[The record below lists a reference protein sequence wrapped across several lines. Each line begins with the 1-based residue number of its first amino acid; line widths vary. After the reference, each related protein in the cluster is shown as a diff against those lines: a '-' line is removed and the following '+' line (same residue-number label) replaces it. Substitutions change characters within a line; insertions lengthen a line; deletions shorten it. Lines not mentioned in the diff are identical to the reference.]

1 MMIAAVCCVRGAYSP
16 PDMMGLDAWFL
27 RDGEVWRQFQLCG
40 PFPWNLD
47 KTWPGLGMADR
58 SPLPAV
64 EQGIYLSSSRDLIT
78 WEDGGIILTVGPPG
92 SWDGGKIYT
101 GNIAKHE
108 GRYYLFYTGIPEHPK
123 PGRAPSAIGLAVS
136 SDLTRW
142 EKHPRNP
149 VLLPDPFYYD
159 PLGNW
164 RDCSFHWDEVEK
176 TWYAVVCATAKGEGP
191 IEERAC
197 IGLAK
202 SHDLIEWECLPPL
215 VVEDKYTL
223 GLENPFLFERNGTWY
238 AGHSMYGRFYS
249 EDWREAH
256 DCEAPLGG
264 VFYFMGGGLRGPFV
278 APVHNGLGTQPD
290 PPLYAGQVIVAGQ
303 ARLFMHRGPERW
315 ATALPKRVEFL
326 PDRTMRLAY
335 WPGTEKAR
343 RESLAT
349 CGSADVVLSREG
361 EQAIEIGRPGLDC
374 FFEAQLEL
382 KGGGAA
388 ALVLGDTFVLSVD
401 AEAGQVRLLDP
412 VTGSVRKDRA
422 ARIALGEPLQ
432 LRLVADGSV
441 VDVYAVDVWLF
452 SEHRPQPAQDT
463 ARIKLLRGRATVRE
477 VRLDRLETGNAKGIY
492 GFNY

>member
-1 MMIAAVCCVRGAYSP
+1 
-16 PDMMGLDAWFL
+16 
-27 RDGEVWRQFQLCG
+27 
-40 PFPWNLD
+40 
-47 KTWPGLGMADR
+47 
-58 SPLPAV
+58 
-64 EQGIYLSSSRDLIT
+64 
-78 WEDGGIILTVGPPG
+78 
-92 SWDGGKIYT
+92 
-101 GNIAKHE
+101 
-108 GRYYLFYTGIPEHPK
+108 
-123 PGRAPSAIGLAVS
+123 
-136 SDLTRW
+136 
-142 EKHPRNP
+142 
-149 VLLPDPFYYD
+149 
-159 PLGNW
+159 
-164 RDCSFHWDEVEK
+164 
-176 TWYAVVCATAKGEGP
+176 
-191 IEERAC
+191 
-197 IGLAK
+197 
-202 SHDLIEWECLPPL
+202 
-215 VVEDKYTL
+215 
-223 GLENPFLFERNGTWY
+223 
-238 AGHSMYGRFYS
+238 
-249 EDWREAH
+249 
-256 DCEAPLGG
+256 
-264 VFYFMGGGLRGPFV
+264 
-278 APVHNGLGTQPD
+278 
-290 PPLYAGQVIVAGQ
+290 
-303 ARLFMHRGPERW
+303 MHRGPERW